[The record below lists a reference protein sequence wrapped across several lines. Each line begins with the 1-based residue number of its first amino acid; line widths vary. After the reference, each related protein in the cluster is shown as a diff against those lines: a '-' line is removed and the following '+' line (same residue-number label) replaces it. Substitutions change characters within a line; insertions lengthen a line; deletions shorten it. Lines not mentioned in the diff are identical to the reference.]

1 MGTNVGETA
10 EGVAT
15 FMTHLLG
22 VFLLGPDGLGA
33 GSEISGG
40 RGEHQDIPGLL
51 IHSPKYRRVEISKKT
66 RYPDVEGWC

>member
-51 IHSPKYRRVEISKKT
+51 IHSPQVSPCRNLEEDEISG
-66 RYPDVEGWC
+66 R